1 MERKPG
7 DRLGPYQLVSPIGKG
22 GMGEVWK
29 ARDTRLHRDVAI
41 KFCST
46 RFSDRFLREARAIA
60 ALNHPNI
67 CTLYDIGPDYL
78 VMEYIEGTSPRGPL
92 TTPEA
97 VRLALGI
104 AVALEVAHG
113 KGIIHRDLKPAN
125 VLVTQSGVKL
135 FDFGL
140 ALVNDSAEANV
151 NDAATALT
159 TPGMMLGTIAYMAP
173 EQAQGKPADARS
185 DVFAFGLLLYELL
198 SGRRAFQGDSPLA
211 TMAAILQSEPPALSA
226 SIVTPIVTR
235 CLKKDPAERFQT
247 MAAVREALE
256 QSQSAPAAAAPDSD
270 TPVISVAP
278 SIAVLPFANIGAD
291 KENEYFSDGLA
302 EEILNALSQ
311 VEGLSVAARTSSF
324 SFKGKGAELSEIG
337 VKLRVA
343 NILEGSVRR
352 AGNRVRVT
360 VQLVDAR
367 NGFHLWSERYDR
379 QMEDIF
385 EVQDEIARVIAE
397 RLKVT
402 LRGGAKRST
411 NNLEAYELYLK
422 GRHHWHQRAP
432 STLRVAI
439 QCFEQAIQVDPRYA
453 LAWSGLADCYGILRV
468 YGWVPAEE
476 ARPHAHAAI
485 AQAMTLDPSLWEVNF
500 SRGVYAFYFERDWRQ
515 AGPHFQKA
523 IAINPRSSLAQVY
536 YSLFLASEG
545 RAEDAVKHATLAC
558 QTDPLSAF
566 VRAVAGGTFQT
577 LDRFDAAERAARQSL
592 ELQPGYLFGLWVLGM
607 ALCGLGRNEEAIE
620 PLERALALSRA
631 PMFVGNLGLAYGRA
645 GRIDDATRL
654 LRELEERS
662 SRGEFVAAFA
672 SICIYVGLGDLP
684 AIRRSL
690 SKALTEATPPASFSM
705 TCGRLLEAFRSDP
718 EIDRLLFEL
727 YGR

>member
-7 DRLGPYQLVSPIGKG
+7 DQFGPYQLVSLIGKG

-41 KFCST
+41 KFCLSQ
-46 RFSDRFLREARAIA
+46 FSDCFLREARAIA
-60 ALNHPNI
+60 SLNHPNI

-78 VMEYIEGTSPRGPL
+78 VMEYIDGSRPRGPL

-97 VRLALGI
+97 VRLTLGI
-104 AVALEVAHG
+104 AAALEVAHG

-135 FDFGL
+135 LDFGL
-140 ALVNDSAEANV
+140 ALVNDNAEANV
-151 NDAATALT
+151 NDVATALT
-159 TPGMMLGTIAYMAP
+159 AAGAMMGTIAYMAP

-198 SGRRAFQGDSPLA
+198 SGRRAFQGDNPLA
-211 TMAAILQSEPPALSA
+211 TVAAILQSEPPALSA
-226 SIVTPIVTR
+226 SAATPVVTR

-256 QSQSAPAAAAPDSD
+256 QSQSAPAAAAPVSG
-270 TPVISVAP
+270 TPAISVAP

-324 SFKGKGAELSEIG
+324 SFRGTGAELSEIAA
-337 VKLRVA
+337 KLRVA
-343 NILEGSVRR
+343 NVLEGSVRR

-385 EVQDEIARVIAE
+385 EVQDEIARSIAE

-402 LRGGAKRST
+402 LGGGVKRST

-422 GRHHWHQRAP
+422 GRHYWHQRSP

-439 QCFEQAIQVDPRYA
+439 QCFEQAIQVDPPVRA
-453 LAWSGLADCYGILRV
+453 RLVRAGGLLRDTPGLRLGVGGGGAATRSGGHRASHDPGPVAVGSERLTRRLRV
-468 YGWVPAEE
+468 
-476 ARPHAHAAI
+476 
-485 AQAMTLDPSLWEVNF
+485 
-500 SRGVYAFYFERDWRQ
+500 
-515 AGPHFQKA
+515 
-523 IAINPRSSLAQVY
+523 
-536 YSLFLASEG
+536 LF
-545 RAEDAVKHATLAC
+545 RA
-558 QTDPLSAF
+558 
-566 VRAVAGGTFQT
+566 
-577 LDRFDAAERAARQSL
+577 
-592 ELQPGYLFGLWVLGM
+592 
-607 ALCGLGRNEEAIE
+607 
-620 PLERALALSRA
+620 
-631 PMFVGNLGLAYGRA
+631 
-645 GRIDDATRL
+645 
-654 LRELEERS
+654 
-662 SRGEFVAAFA
+662 
-672 SICIYVGLGDLP
+672 
-684 AIRRSL
+684 
-690 SKALTEATPPASFSM
+690 
-705 TCGRLLEAFRSDP
+705 
-718 EIDRLLFEL
+718 
-727 YGR
+727 